1 MRCYV
6 THGEY
11 GQGPFIEVP
20 ICVRA
25 QNLGHRVDERADDS
39 FDWGT
44 LPVHQHIDLKFDADD
59 DDDED
64 QNSHKIVE
72 R

>member
-20 ICVRA
+20 VRVRA
-25 QNLGHRVDERADDS
+25 QNLGNRIDETRDIS
-39 FDWGT
+39 FDWNT
-44 LPVHQHIDLKFDADD
+44 LPVHQHIDLKFEADD
-59 DDDED
+59 DDEY
-64 QNSHKIVE
+64 
-72 R
+72 